1 MLRKILTFSLLLL
14 AVTVKAAPRLVYVL
28 SIGKEINALTW
39 RYTAQALEAANQRRA
54 DLFVVNLNTYG
65 GALQDAD
72 SIRTALM
79 RCPIPTVAFIDHNAA
94 SAGALIALAC
104 DSVYMT
110 EGSSMGAATVVDQTG
125 AALPDKYQSYMRSI
139 MRSTA
144 EAHGR
149 DSSGRWRREPVIAE
163 AMVDHR
169 VIVNCLIDSTRVLT
183 LTPEEAVKWGYA
195 EGITSSLADMLGA
208 LGYEEGSYTTEYFSP
223 TLTDEILGFLG
234 NSAVQAM
241 LIAIITAGL
250 FFELKTPGIGFAG
263 GAAAVAAVLYFLPM
277 VVTGSVAGWVLI
289 LFMAGLVA
297 LALEIFVIPGFG
309 IAGIGGTLAIIISII
324 AGLVQGD
331 NVMGISAGEVARACI
346 IFFAGVGV
354 AAGAIWFLCSRYA
367 PAIMRR
373 SVALDHSQKIENG
386 YIGVDMRAAAYIG
399 KTGIALTDLRP
410 SGKVRIEN
418 DTLDAISETGFIE
431 AGKDVKVVRFEA
443 SQIYVVLQ

>member
-1 MLRKILTFSLLLL
+1 MIFL
-14 AVTVKAAPRLVYVL
+14 AVASLVSATPRLVYIL

-39 RYTAQALEAANQRRA
+39 RYTAQALEEANIRRA

-79 RCPIPTVAFIDHNAA
+79 RCTIPTVALVDHNAA

-125 AALPDKYQSYMRSI
+125 AAMPDKYQSYMRSI

-144 EAHGR
+144 EAHGK
-149 DSSGRWRREPVIAE
+149 DSIGRWRRDPAIAE

-169 VIVNCLIDSTRVLT
+169 VSVKGLIDSTRVLT
-183 LTPEEAVKWGYA
+183 FTPKEAVAWGYA
-195 EGITSSLADMLGA
+195 DGITSSLTDMLSS
-208 LGYEEGSYTTEYFSP
+208 LGYEEGTYDTEYFSP

-234 NSAVQAM
+234 NSAVQAV

-277 VVTGSVAGWVLI
+277 AVTGSVAGWVLI

-309 IAGIGGTLAIIISII
+309 VAGICGTLAIIISVI
-324 AGLVQGD
+324 AGLVQED
-331 NVMGISAGEVARACI
+331 AVMGISLAEVARACG

-354 AAGAIWFLCSRYA
+354 AAGLIWYLCSKYA
-367 PAIMRR
+367 PSFMHRT
-373 SVALDHSQKIENG
+373 VALDLSQKIEDG
-386 YIGVDMRAAAYIG
+386 YIGVDMRAAAYVG
-399 KTGIALTDLRP
+399 KSGTTITDLRP
-410 SGKVRIEN
+410 SGKVCIDNE
-418 DTLDAISETGFIE
+418 TLDAISESGFID
-431 AGKDVKVVRFEA
+431 AGKEVKVVRYEA
-443 SQIYVVLQ
+443 SQIYVVLLPSSKLY